1 MLAEY
6 SFSDILDKKNIA
18 KWGHMIQDEQKNPSF
33 FEQVYE
39 VVARIPCGKVISYG
53 QIAAMLGRPRAARE
67 VGWAL
72 SGCPD
77 ELPWQRVVMADGKVT
92 GGTFAELRR
101 TLLRE
106 EGIQFLKDGR
116 VDMDAHRWDGR
127 TPIDQCADILPDAD
141 E

>member
-1 MLAEY
+1 M
-6 SFSDILDKKNIA
+6 
-18 KWGHMIQDEQKNPSF
+18 QDEQKNPSF

-39 VVARIPCGKVISYG
+39 VVAQVPCGKVVSYG

-92 GGTFAELRR
+92 GGAFAELRR

-106 EGIQFLKDGR
+106 EGVRFLKDGR

-127 TPIDQCADILPDAD
+127 VNISA
-141 E
+141 